1 MQQGYTHNAG
11 KHLID
16 AINEN
21 NLSTV
26 TDLLSQRTAP
36 NFLFNGLH
44 PLNYAFHV
52 GNSSMVRLLL
62 KHGADLF
69 YALTD
74 EEEIADFRA
83 RIPPLCFLIEKF
95 DNHFIHKCLDGLD
108 VNKISDKN
116 GSNLLHM
123 VAIHG
128 LRGNVIPCLVH
139 LGLNPESEN
148 SLGYTPFL
156 YAKIYK
162 RHKILQMLQNGRAMT
177 RYTDSMFNTAL
188 HSAARHGDKNLAIIL
203 KGMGAEIDQPNVFD
217 ETPLFEAV
225 RRNDVAM
232 TKLLINYGANV
243 NAANYHGESLFCHAI
258 VNNAFT
264 CASLLISRGAKA
276 KLENA
281 FGEFPVWSD
290 QRHSLSELT
299 TFLVTQQA

>member
-1 MQQGYTHNAG
+1 MILEINHGDG
-11 KHLID
+11 KKFVD
-16 AINEN
+16 AINVN
-21 NLSTV
+21 
-26 TDLLSQRTAP
+26 DLAAVKAMLAQGCNPNAP
-36 NFLFNGLH
+36 FNGFQ
-44 PLNYAFHV
+44 PLYHALNV
-52 GNSSMVRLLL
+52 GNLEIVKSLL
-62 KHGADLF
+62 KYGADLF
-69 YALTD
+69 YAINDKDKLND
-74 EEEIADFRA
+74 SRELA
-83 RIPPLCFLIEKF
+83 PPPCYFIGNF
-95 DNHFIHKCLDGLD
+95 DNYFVHECLKELD
-108 VNKISDKN
+108 VTKIIDEN
-116 GSNLLHM
+116 GNNLLHM

-128 LRGNVIPCLVH
+128 LRRSVIPCLIH

-148 SLGYTPFL
+148 CMGYTPII

-162 RHKILQMLQNGRAMT
+162 RRNIVHMLQDGKAMT
-177 RYTDSMFNTAL
+177 SYKDSQFNTAV
-188 HSAARHGDKNLAIIL
+188 HSAVKRGDQEMAIIL
-203 KGMGAEIDQPNVFD
+203 KGIGADIDQPNVFD

-232 TKLLINYGANV
+232 TKLLINSGANV

-258 VNNAFT
+258 VNNAFA